1 MKIKPTILIVE
12 DKELF
17 RKSLGKLID
26 RLGYKATSV
35 SNAEEALELTK
46 NVSFDLVLTDIKLP
60 GITGLELL
68 KTIKQRSLNSIVII
82 ITGYGN
88 PDIALNAINF
98 GADGYLLKPVRIEE
112 LKQTINQGIKKSC
125 RLREIEENVSYN

>member
-1 MKIKPTILIVE
+1 MLKIKPTILIVE
-12 DKELF
+12 DEELF
-17 RKSLGKLID
+17 RKSLGRLID

-46 NVSFDLVLTDIKLP
+46 NASFDLVLTDIKLP

-68 KTIKQRSLNSIVII
+68 KTIKQRSLNSIVIV

-88 PDIALNAINF
+88 PDIAVKAIHC
-98 GADGYLLKPVRIEE
+98 GADGYLLKPVRIEA
-112 LKQTINQGIKKSC
+112 LKHTINQGIEKSC
-125 RLREIEENVSYN
+125 RLKNVSCN